1 MPTEVEPEI
10 DGTDDR
16 SLFNSYGIA
25 VPGGELFV
33 VVVCRDECHAPILKG
48 DVPLGVVVIIQS
60 FHSPQTTYPYTIHL
74 INKSTHTTIANPDW
88 ISQAFIDDD
97 FVKDCEAHQDRPFL
111 RTTVVP
117 TIGHRVELTV
127 FLKDRTK
134 RRLPFRLSGEVVGVG
149 PLPVINVDG

>member
-10 DGTDDR
+10 DGTYDR

-60 FHSPQTTYPYTIHL
+60 FHSPQTTYPYTIHS

-111 RTTVVP
+111 RTAVVP

>member
-10 DGTDDR
+10 VGIDDR

-60 FHSPQTTYPYTIHL
+60 FHSLQTTYPYTMHL
-74 INKSTHTTIANPDW
+74 INKHTHT
-88 ISQAFIDDD
+88 Q
-97 FVKDCEAHQDRPFL
+97 Q
-111 RTTVVP
+111 
-117 TIGHRVELTV
+117 
-127 FLKDRTK
+127 
-134 RRLPFRLSGEVVGVG
+134 
-149 PLPVINVDG
+149 